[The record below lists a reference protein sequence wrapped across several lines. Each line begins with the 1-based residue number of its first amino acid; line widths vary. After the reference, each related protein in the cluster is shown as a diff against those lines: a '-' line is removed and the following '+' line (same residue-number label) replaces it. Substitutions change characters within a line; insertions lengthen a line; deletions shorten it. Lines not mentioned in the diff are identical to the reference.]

1 MSVFAIRP
9 DLDRLI
15 RRDIKRQKF
24 CHRIEVYLEF
34 AKSNKLSMEVAHKSK
49 FKHFRTLKFGEYKTH
64 SLMEHHA
71 DYYEE
76 RTMRNTA
83 EFSEQIP

>member
-1 MSVFAIRP
+1 M
-9 DLDRLI
+9 
-15 RRDIKRQKF
+15 
-24 CHRIEVYLEF
+24 EVYLEF

-71 DYYEE
+71 DYYELRHEE